1 MQEAQQVK
9 AEIMDEKGM
18 ARAETRISYEI
29 VERNHGLSQVCVIGI
44 RRRGA
49 VLARHIAGRLAAIE
63 GVAVPTGFLDITP
76 WRDDLGGARPTASE
90 RDDILFSVTGQ
101 RVVLVDD
108 VLFTGRSVRAA
119 IDAIMHKG
127 RPQRVQLAVLVDR
140 GHRELPI
147 SPDFVGKNVP
157 TSLNET
163 VAVHVT
169 EYDNENRV
177 LILGEARPAA
187 MPLERRCKS

>member
-1 MQEAQQVK
+1 MASAREK

-18 ARAETRISYEI
+18 ARAMTRISYEI
-29 VERNHGLSQVCVIGI
+29 AERNRGLAQVCVLGI

-49 VLARHIAGRLAAIE
+49 VLAARIAARLSEIE
-63 GVAVPTGFLDITP
+63 GAQVPVGFLDITP
-76 WRDDLGGARPTASE
+76 WRDDVARAPEAACE
-90 RDDILFSVTGQ
+90 LPFSVTGM

-108 VLFTGRSVRAA
+108 VLYTGRSVRAA
-119 IDAIMHKG
+119 IDAIMHAG
-127 RPQRVQLAVLVDR
+127 RPRRLQLAVLIDR

-157 TSLNET
+157 TARNET

-169 EYDNENRV
+169 EYDGENRV
-177 LILGEARPAA
+177 VIYDGDPE
-187 MPLERRCKS
+187 ETNG

>member
-1 MQEAQQVK
+1 MTQVREK

-18 ARAETRISYEI
+18 ARAMTRISYEI
-29 VERNHGLSQVCVIGI
+29 AERNRGLAQVCVVGI

-49 VLARHIAGRLAAIE
+49 VLGARIAARLSEIE
-63 GVAVPTGFLDITP
+63 GTQVPVGFLDITP
-76 WRDDLGGARPTASE
+76 WRDDIAGGPSPATLCELP
-90 RDDILFSVTGQ
+90 FSVTGM

-119 IDAIMHKG
+119 IDAIMHSG
-127 RPQRVQLAVLVDR
+127 RPRRVQLAVLIDR

-157 TSLNET
+157 TSRSET

-169 EYDNENRV
+169 EYDKENRV
-177 LILGEARPAA
+177 VIYDGEK
-187 MPLERRCKS
+187 EETKS